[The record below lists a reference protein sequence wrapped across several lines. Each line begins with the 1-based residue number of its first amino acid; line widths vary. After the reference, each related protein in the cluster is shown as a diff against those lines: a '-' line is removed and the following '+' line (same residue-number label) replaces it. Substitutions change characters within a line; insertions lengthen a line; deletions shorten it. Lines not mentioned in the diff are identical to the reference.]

1 MVLRIMGPVGSSQPS
16 SKPSGERPPRVPPP
30 RRTRALAIVLVALAA
45 LCAAIAWAQWYAIHV
60 NVPKYQSLHAPPS
73 H

>member
-1 MVLRIMGPVGSSQPS
+1 
-16 SKPSGERPPRVPPP
+16 
-30 RRTRALAIVLVALAA
+30 VLVALAA